1 MMHLA
6 LAVAVF
12 LTLVGPAS
20 ADFKAGLEAFDKGDY
35 AAALREWMPE
45 AQQGDAAAQNNLGL
59 IYDKGLGVSQSDTE
73 AVKRYRSAADQNHVK
88 AQFNLGV
95 MYEKG
100 RGVSQSDVEAVQ
112 WYRKAADQGHASAQF
127 ALGLMYDRGQ
137 GVPRDYAEAVKRY
150 RSAADQN
157 HVKAQFNLGV
167 MYEKGRGVPRSNVE
181 AINWYRKAADQG
193 DANAQNILGDMYAR
207 GRGVPRDYTE
217 AVKWLRKAADQGD
230 AVAQKA
236 LGVMYERG
244 RGVRRDL
251 AEARR
256 WFARA
261 SAGSLAG
268 TDRAD
273 AIVTSDQI
281 AREAAPGPAGLS
293 RRTSRATRVLFEDDL
308 RSRRNWKEG
317 VGNRCKTFY
326 GDGGII
332 VESMPPAGTCEFDL
346 WNAGSF
352 QENVRIEVS
361 ARLRRGAQDRGYGL
375 KFGTLA
381 EGQRSATYHVFAVS
395 ADGGYMLGTW
405 NGGWSRPIGWTI
417 DAVVKKG
424 FGATNRLAIEI
435 RGRTIRCYIN
445 EQFVAAAVSP
455 ADVRGHIGL
464 FLDEMGMEAVF
475 ANLRVLELPGK

>member
-6 LAVAVF
+6 LAVAVL
-12 LTLVGPAS
+12 LTLAGPVS

-73 AVKRYRSAADQNHVK
+73 AVKWYRSAADQNHVK

-95 MYEKG
+95 MFERG
-100 RGVSQSDVEAVQ
+100 RGVPQSDAEAVQ

-127 ALGLMYDRGQ
+127 TLGFMYDKGR
-137 GVPRDYAEAVKRY
+137 GVPRDHAEAVKWY
-150 RSAADQN
+150 RSAADQG
-157 HVKAQFNLGV
+157 HAKAQFSLAV
-167 MYEKGRGVPRSNVE
+167 IYEKGWGVPRNDAE
-181 AINWYRKAADQG
+181 AVKWYRKAADQG
-193 DANAQNILGDMYAR
+193 DASAQSILGDMYAK
-207 GRGVPRDYTE
+207 GRGVPRDYAE
-217 AVKWLRKAADQGD
+217 AAKWYRKAADQGD
-230 AVAQKA
+230 AVAQKT
-236 LGVMYERG
+236 LGAMYERG
-244 RGVRRDL
+244 RGVPRDL
-251 AEARR
+251 GEARR

-261 SAGSLAG
+261 SAGSSAG
-268 TDRAD
+268 KDRAD
-273 AIVTSDQI
+273 GIGISEQLS
-281 AREAAPGPAGLS
+281 REAAPGPGGITRS
-293 RRTSRATRVLFEDDL
+293 TSRAARVLFQDDL
-308 RSRRNWKEG
+308 RSQRNWKEG
-317 VGNRCKTFY
+317 IGNRCKTFY

-332 VESMPPAGTCEFDL
+332 VEGMPPSGTCEFDL
-346 WNAGSF
+346 WKAGTF

-381 EGQRSATYHVFAVS
+381 EGQRSATYHVFVVS

-405 NGGWSRPIGWTI
+405 NGGWSRPIGWTVDPI
-417 DAVVKKG
+417 VKKG
-424 FGATNRLAIEI
+424 FGATNRLAVEI
-435 RGRTIRCYIN
+435 RGRTIRCYVN
-445 EQFVAAAVSP
+445 ERFVGSAVSP